1 MRHDRTL
8 RPGITRWRR
17 HRHRAETAICPVCG
31 GGFAPVTVAGKTK
44 LYCSPKCRRRAHQ
57 LRHVAKSDASIDALE
72 LCDRVRVKV
81 VPDVP
86 EPVERIERP
95 FLAPTAEPEDPAI
108 TAILRPP
115 ALPCKL

>member
-1 MRHDRTL
+1 MSQNPR
-8 RPGITRWRR
+8 
-17 HRHRAETAICPVCG
+17 
-31 GGFAPVTVAGKTK
+31 
-44 LYCSPKCRRRAHQ
+44 
-57 LRHVAKSDASIDALE
+57 SIDALE

-86 EPVERIERP
+86 EPVDRIEGP

-115 ALPCKL
+115 ALPCEL